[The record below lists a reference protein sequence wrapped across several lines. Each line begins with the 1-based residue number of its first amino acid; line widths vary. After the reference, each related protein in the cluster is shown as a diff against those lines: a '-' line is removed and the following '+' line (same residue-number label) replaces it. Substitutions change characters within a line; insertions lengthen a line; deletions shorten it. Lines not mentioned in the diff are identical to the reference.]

1 MQTSKLTG
9 RDLTSGSLHRNIW
22 YLAIPMILET
32 GIQNVS
38 QLLDTYWVGQLGS
51 TALAAVTIS
60 ITIRWVL
67 NSLSNGLGI
76 GGMAVVAR
84 RIGEK
89 NRSAAEHALLQ
100 TILLGI
106 VISVVLSLIGFAVA
120 RPLLVLLGAD
130 AQVLPL
136 GLSYLNITIAG
147 LFVIILVFVINSML
161 RGAGEAKL
169 AMIVLFLSTGVTV
182 VLEPI
187 LVFGL
192 GPFPRLGVAGSALAS
207 VLGFGSGLGYQF
219 IILLRGKANIGINL
233 RDLKVDFPLISR
245 IVRIALP
252 STTQMVL
259 RSSSRLVIVGIIGA
273 FGTYALAGY
282 GVANRMLLIALIPI
296 FGLANS
302 ASTLVGQNLGAQK
315 PKRAEHNAWWVSAY
329 GVGYMAV
336 LALLLFIFAPQII
349 NIFDSTPQ
357 VVEIGTQCLRIVA
370 PSLIASALGI
380 VIGRGFDGA
389 GDTVPAM
396 VVNLFTLW
404 GLEITLSY
412 GLAHWVGLGVL
423 GVWWGRA
430 IANLGNGLLLAMWFK
445 LGRWKRKKV

>member
-32 GIQNVS
+32 GIQNIS